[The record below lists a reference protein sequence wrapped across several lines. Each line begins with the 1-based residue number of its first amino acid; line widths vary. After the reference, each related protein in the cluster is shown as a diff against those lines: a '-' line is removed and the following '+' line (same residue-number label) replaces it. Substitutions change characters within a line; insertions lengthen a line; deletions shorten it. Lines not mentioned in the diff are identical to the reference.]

1 MKKLLFSLLFVVNCN
16 AMSDGTCGAIKSSDW
31 NSPNDTIAR
40 LNGVSGEALAKR
52 DACKID
58 EHADCP
64 FRCKTYYAHVM
75 IEAIKQLVEDLYNDN
90 MIDIET
96 MEREILSLRNEKN
109 ADMINQVLEKIQNLK
124 GE

>member
-40 LNGVSGEALAKR
+40 LNG
-52 DACKID
+52 ACKID
-58 EHADCP
+58 EYLECP
-64 FRCKTYYAHVM
+64 FRCKTFYAHVM

-96 MEREILSLRNEKN
+96 MEREILSLKNEKN
-109 ADMINQVLEKIQNLK
+109 AEMIDQVLDKIQSLK
-124 GE
+124 DKDGKSV